1 MGEQELSA
9 VISKRRGPG
18 SRVQWIQALLGALL
32 FLLVGS
38 AWAVAS
44 PPMSAADDDFHLTS
58 IACAQGDGLF
68 CERVD
73 ETTVRVPTTIASQ
86 PCFIK
91 SSFRG
96 ADCLR
101 WNPELVEVDRWNRGG
116 EHIPQPY
123 YWSMSRLLGTDLWVS
138 VVMMRIT
145 NVMVASALLFLALAL
160 LSGGLRTAFAVAWL
174 VTMTPVGLF
183 HVASTNPSSWATAG
197 IATFW
202 ALLLGAIAARKG
214 PPWLRLALV
223 GATALSAL
231 IALLGRSDSIIY
243 LGASVVAVSVL
254 RWRVIKRDRWF
265 LPALLVLLVIG
276 LILGGRRIQTALQL
290 IADQSSGAGHIIF
303 DWAPRFHL
311 LEWPLLIF
319 YVFGGPTPLIQ
330 PYEIRYTM
338 GVGWD
343 KYAALL
349 SLEFPPIVG
358 IFLFGSAA
366 LAVGVGLTRY
376 SRRKIFAV
384 AVMVGTVFVMS
395 FGWMWLSGFA
405 GWPQARYYVGGVLV
419 AVGLA
424 LLSSRRRPLPL
435 RKVHVVVI
443 ALLTGLG
450 GTAALATVVRAT
462 TNGQAVP
469 GNHWSE
475 YESYIQWWWWNI
487 SSLPVPHPNVVVL
500 LGGIATILY
509 AVVLSYIAFDS
520 LSKRSNGKS
529 SGVTV

>member
-1 MGEQELSA
+1 MMTKG
-9 VISKRRGPG
+9 RGPG

-58 IACAQGDGLF
+58 IACAQGEGLF

-73 ETTVRVPTTIASQ
+73 ETTVRVPSTIASQ

-91 SSFRG
+91 NSFRG

-101 WNPELVEVDRWNRGG
+101 WNPELVEVDRWDGDG

-123 YWSMSRLLGTDLWVS
+123 YWSMSRLLSSDFWVS
-138 VVMMRIT
+138 IVTMRIA
-145 NVMVASALLFLALAL
+145 NVAIASTLLFLALAL
-160 LSGGLRTAFAVAWL
+160 LSGGVRTAFALAWL
-174 VTMTPVGLF
+174 VTIMPVGIF
-183 HVASTNPSSWATAG
+183 HIASTNPSSWATAG
-197 IATFW
+197 VATFW

-214 PPWLRLALV
+214 PRWLRFALICS
-223 GATALSAL
+223 TALSAL
-231 IALLGRSDSIIY
+231 VALLGRSDSIIY
-243 LGASVVAVSVL
+243 LGATALAVVVL
-254 RWRVIKRDRWF
+254 RWRTIKQIQWF
-265 LPALLVLLVIG
+265 FPALLVLLVTGVIV
-276 LILGGRRIQTALQL
+276 GGRRILSALHL
-290 IADQSSGAGHIIF
+290 VADQSSSAGHIVF
-303 DWAPRFHL
+303 DWGPRFHL

-349 SLEFPPIVG
+349 PLEFPPIVG
-358 IFLFGSAA
+358 TFLFVAAA

-376 SRRKIFAV
+376 SWRKILAV
-384 AVMVGTVFVMS
+384 AVILVTIFVMS

-405 GWPQARYYVGGVLV
+405 GWPQARYYVGAVLV
-419 AVGLA
+419 AVGLS
-424 LLSSRRRPLPL
+424 LLSTRKRPIPL
-435 RKVHVVVI
+435 RKLHVAVI
-443 ALLTGLG
+443 GLLSGLG

-462 TNGQAVP
+462 TNGQGVP
-469 GNHWSE
+469 GTHWSE

-487 SSLPVPHPNVVVL
+487 SSMPVPHPNILVL
-500 LGGIATILY
+500 LGGLATVFY
-509 AVVLSYIAFDS
+509 AGVLSYLAFNS
-520 LSKRSNGKS
+520 LSKISK
-529 SGVTV
+529 